1 MDTKQVLEVKELI
14 KQGFE
19 LKSISTEFE
28 IPIEELEK
36 YQREVEAKREFRE
49 RLNNTAGQKSSIVER
64 ILEDEREKRQIV
76 YNKICDMQ
84 DRYDEIFSREK
95 STVQQEEID
104 DTLSMEQMA
113 DMLEKMEK
121 LLRIK
126 NDKNAVTITKILNMY
141 MYKLEKAINQI
152 TDVDELRK
160 LNIQI
165 SPELAKMSPIK
176 VNRLKTV
183 IQSRISKLQ
192 QQAVIDKIKND
203 VSAELEQVIVGLA
216 RGNLDI
222 KEANRIIDAETEKR
236 RKKSP
241 TSQFSLTDEKQR
253 EQVLNR
259 IYRSIEESRKQ
270 VKIVNPEETMR
281 LLMQLKGTSTT
292 EGMEAIVGNLLML
305 KKYDEAKRFI
315 DSQGDLK
322 NMNQAYI
329 LQKKVQIAELGEI
342 AVKMLTSEAEI
353 QELEQYYDLLEKG
366 IRKTGIKTS
375 QIPIGKINNGTVT
388 IYLDKIWDNQ
398 KQR

>member
-36 YQREVEAKREFRE
+36 YQREVEAKRDFRE

>member
-375 QIPIGKINNGTVT
+375 QIPIGKINNGTVI

>member
-292 EGMEAIVGNLLML
+292 EGMEAIVGNLLLL

-375 QIPIGKINNGTVT
+375 QIPIGKINNGTVI

>member
-36 YQREVEAKREFRE
+36 YQREVEAKRDFRE

-375 QIPIGKINNGTVT
+375 QIPIGKINNGTVI

>member
-36 YQREVEAKREFRE
+36 YQREVEAKRDFRE

-126 NDKNAVTITKILNMY
+126 NDKNAVTITKILSMY

-216 RGNLDI
+216 RGNLEI

-281 LLMQLKGTSTT
+281 LLMQLKGASTT

-353 QELEQYYDLLEKG
+353 QELEQYYDLLEKE